1 MIRVGLV
8 GLGGVAGIHICAY
21 DRIKEAKIV
30 AVADALGEAA
40 KSYHLAKDRG
50 AKLYTDFEK
59 MIECEELDAIDICA
73 PTHLHKEISI
83 KALERGLHVICEKPM
98 ASSYSD
104 ACQIAE
110 AAEKSGKL
118 FMTAQVVRFM
128 RPYKYLKS
136 VIESG
141 ELGKLVNLKLKR
153 LSAIPAW
160 RRAKLTA
167 DAKANGGVMLD
178 LSIHDI
184 DFTYSVLGMPD
195 AICGV
200 YHPVNAEDMN
210 DYFSANLTYGGATV
224 NIDGGFYNAD
234 IPFCAAYHAI
244 FENGYIEC
252 SADGA
257 VTICGEETDIK
268 DEIYPDECDKVNVS
282 LSSAFVDELEY
293 FVNCVLN
300 GEQPE
305 FAMPKSTATGILL
318 TEKIIEKTEK
328 I

>member
-1 MIRVGLV
+1 MVKVGLV

-21 DRIKEAKIV
+21 DRIKNAKIV
-30 AVADALGEAA
+30 AVADALGESA
-40 KSYHLAKDRG
+40 KSYQLAKARG
-50 AKLYTDFEK
+50 AKLYTDFKK
-59 MIECEELDAIDICA
+59 MLESEELDAIDICA
-73 PTHLHKEISI
+73 PTQFHAEISI
-83 KALERGLHVICEKPM
+83 FALEHGINVICEKPM
-98 ASSYSD
+98 ASNYID
-104 ACQIAE
+104 ACRMADV
-110 AAEKSGKL
+110 AKKSRKL

-141 ELGKLVNLKLKR
+141 ELGRLVNLKLKR

-160 RRAKLTA
+160 RRTKLTA
-167 DAKANGGVMLD
+167 DARANGGVMLD

-195 AICGV
+195 EICGV
-200 YHPVNAEDMN
+200 YHPVNEEDMN

-224 NIDGGFYNAD
+224 NIDGGFYNAE
-234 IPFCAAYHAI
+234 IPFCATYHAI
-244 FENGYIEC
+244 FENGYMEC
-252 SADGA
+252 LSDGSVA
-257 VTICGEETDIK
+257 VCGKEVGIK
-268 DEIYPDECDKVNVS
+268 DEIYHDECDKVNVS

-293 FVNCVLN
+293 FVNCVIN
-300 GEQPE
+300 EEKPE
-305 FAMPKSTATGILL
+305 LAMPESTAAGILL